1 MSRHRCIDTTRTI
14 AIGVAAVTAITML
27 ADPAAA
33 QPQYP
38 VKPIRIIVPFAA
50 SGPTDFNARLVAQRL
65 NEAWGQAV
73 LVENRPGA
81 GGVTGTEFVAKAAA
95 DGYTLLGANPGPLT
109 IAPHLRPKMG
119 YDATTAFAPIVLVTT
134 TTSATVVHPSLPVKS
149 IKDLIALAKRHPG
162 KLAYGSPGV
171 GTVGHLTMELF
182 NSMAET
188 KMTHVPYK
196 GVAPAQVDLLSGNI
210 QVLTIS
216 IPNALSFMKE
226 NRIRVLG
233 VNGLERASSLPD
245 TPTVAEA
252 GLVGFQ
258 SQNFNGIMAPAGTP
272 AEIIARINTEVN
284 QRVLSPEGRKYL
296 VNAGYDVA
304 GGTAESFGAFI
315 KREYEKWGRVVR
327 AADVKVE
334 F

>member
-1 MSRHRCIDTTRTI
+1 
-14 AIGVAAVTAITML
+14 
-27 ADPAAA
+27 
-33 QPQYP
+33 
-38 VKPIRIIVPFAA
+38 
-50 SGPTDFNARLVAQRL
+50 
-65 NEAWGQAV
+65 
-73 LVENRPGA
+73 
-81 GGVTGTEFVAKAAA
+81 
-95 DGYTLLGANPGPLT
+95 
-109 IAPHLRPKMG
+109 MG
-119 YDATTAFAPIVLVTT
+119 YDAATAFVPIVLVTT

-149 IKDLIALAKRHPG
+149 IKELIALARAHPG
-162 KLAYGSPGV
+162 KLTYGSPGV

-216 IPNALSFMKE
+216 IPNALTYLKD
-226 NRIRVLG
+226 NRIKVLG
-233 VNGLERASSLPD
+233 VNGRVRATSLPD
-245 TPTVAEA
+245 TPTVEEA
-252 GLVGFQ
+252 GLAGFE

-272 AEIIARINTEVN
+272 AEIITRINTEVN

-296 VNAGYDVA
+296 IGAGYDIA
-304 GGTAESFGAFI
+304 GGSPEEFGAFV

-327 AADVKVE
+327 AANVKVE

>member
-1 MSRHRCIDTTRTI
+1 MSRHRRIDTTRNT
-14 AIGVAAVTAITML
+14 AGSVAAAAIFAL
-27 ADPAAA
+27 CAIPVAA
-33 QPQYP
+33 QAQYP
-38 VKPIRIIVPFAA
+38 AKPIRIIVPFAA

-65 NEAWGQAV
+65 NEAWGQSV

-81 GGVTGTEFVAKAAA
+81 GGVTGTEFVARAAP

-119 YDATTAFAPIVLVTT
+119 YDAATAFAPIVLVTT

-149 IKDLIALAKRHPG
+149 VKDLIALAQRFPG
-162 KLAYGSPGV
+162 KLSYGSPGV

-182 NSMAET
+182 DSMAGT

-216 IPNALSFMKE
+216 IPNALTYMKE

-233 VNGLERASSLPD
+233 VNGRARASSMPD
-245 TPTVAEA
+245 IPTVEEA
-252 GLVGFQ
+252 GLVGFE

-272 AEIIARINTEVN
+272 SEIITRINTEVN

-296 VNAGYDVA
+296 IGAGYDIA

>member
-1 MSRHRCIDTTRTI
+1 MSRHRCNDTTRTV
-14 AIGVAAVTAITML
+14 AIGMAAGTLFVLGAI
-27 ADPAAA
+27 PAAA
-33 QPQYP
+33 QTQYP

-65 NEAWGQAV
+65 NEAWGQSV

-81 GGVTGTEFVAKAAA
+81 GGVTGTEFVAKAPP

-119 YDATTAFAPIVLVTT
+119 YDALTAFAPIVLVTT

-149 IKDLIALAKRHPG
+149 VKDLIALAKKYPG
-162 KLAYGSPGV
+162 KLSYGSPGV

-182 NSMAET
+182 DSMAGT

-216 IPNALSFMKE
+216 IPNALTYMKE

-233 VNGLERASSLPD
+233 VNGRVRASSMPD
-245 TPTVAEA
+245 IPTVEEA
-252 GLVGFQ
+252 GLAGFE

-272 AEIIARINTEVN
+272 SEIITRINTEVN

-296 VNAGYDVA
+296 IGAGYDIA